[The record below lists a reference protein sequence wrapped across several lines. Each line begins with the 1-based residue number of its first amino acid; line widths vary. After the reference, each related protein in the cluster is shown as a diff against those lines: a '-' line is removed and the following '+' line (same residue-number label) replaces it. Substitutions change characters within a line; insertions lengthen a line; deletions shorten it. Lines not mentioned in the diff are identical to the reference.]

1 MDDSKHSIGYIKE
14 RINIVLTNYSISTL
28 FMAKCFC
35 NLRVNCIF
43 VYNFGV
49 VMTGEGKELLSNF
62 EARLRHLMYLYDE
75 LKQKNNELILLFE
88 QEKEEKKKLQQ
99 EYQELEKKY
108 KNLKFATTI
117 NVSSSDIKESK
128 LRIDSLVREIDKCI
142 AQLNE

>member
-1 MDDSKHSIGYIKE
+1 
-14 RINIVLTNYSISTL
+14 
-28 FMAKCFC
+28 MAKCFC

-75 LKQKNNELILLFE
+75 LKQKNTELNLLFE
-88 QEKEEKKKLQQ
+88 QEREEKKKLQL
-99 EYQELEKKY
+99 EYHELEKKY
-108 KNLKFATTI
+108 KNLKVATTI
-117 NVSSSDIKESK
+117 NLNGSDVKETK